1 MAQARAKAKEAGDE
15 GVRECLNLMAS
26 GRWISGVSHLH
37 VAERRKVH
45 PGTAM
50 NWATAAGRV
59 LRLAVEGDTEDLRSR
74 MVATLGAIID
84 TAMNTDLKAAISA
97 IDTQAKL
104 LGLMVQ
110 KHEVKS
116 DLSTLTDEQIE
127 QRAKALVAKLGKKA

>member
-1 MAQARAKAKEAGDE
+1 MSQKDLSSGLKILVG
-15 GVRECLNLMAS
+15 LN
-26 GRWISGVSHLH
+26 G
-37 VAERRKVH
+37 
-45 PGTAM
+45 GTIGS
-50 NWATAAGRV
+50 NTTTV
-59 LRLAVEGDTEDLRSR
+59 
-74 MVATLGAIID
+74 GAIID